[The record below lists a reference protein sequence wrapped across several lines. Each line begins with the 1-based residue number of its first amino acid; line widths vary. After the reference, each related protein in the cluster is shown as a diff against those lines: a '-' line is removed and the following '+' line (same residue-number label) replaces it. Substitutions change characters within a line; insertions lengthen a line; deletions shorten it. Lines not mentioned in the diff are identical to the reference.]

1 MKMFGFASS
10 TGVDLPGEKSGVVPS
25 PEWKKKNFKE
35 GDWLLG
41 NTYHTSIGQYGFQTT
56 PLELVRSISILG
68 NGGTIVTP
76 HIVGDAKP
84 AGKLT
89 LDSSSLRIVRQG
101 MRMTA
106 EEGGTAHY
114 FNDLPFN
121 SSSFFSEIRFK
132 IFSLCSLFSLAS
144 LKSSLSS
151 TLV

>member
-1 MKMFGFASS
+1 M
-10 TGVDLPGEKSGVVPS
+10 PS

-89 LDSSSLRIVRQG
+89 LDSNSLRIVRQG

-114 FNDLPFN
+114 FNDLPFKVAAKTGIAQLGYNNERVN
-121 SSSFFSEIRFK
+121 SWSTGYFLMRIQNML
-132 IFSLCSLFSLAS
+132 LCM
-144 LKSSLSS
+144 
-151 TLV
+151 